1 MKTIKRNML
10 KGAIYSASVAM
21 SLTLSTTIFT
31 ACSDDD
37 TESDGTSV
45 TTENVV
51 ELTPQPVSDQC
62 TVKYDKKAVV
72 LGNGGCEFNTSVL
85 NRMTMQTKEISED
98 AQAFV
103 FTQDYDMNFT
113 TEEMKAM
120 MKAYLNDACFVLVEP
135 NIGDIEQMET
145 KAAAAIKSLMA
156 DGEDVRQA
164 YSFFDKLK
172 SLKQLNIQDVYD
184 GTEVL
189 AFRKH
194 DMYVVRDLDEMI
206 EASDK
211 STLATAT
218 VDGQDVKTECTTT
231 DYEATDYDRGE
242 ATDMLVTWMNEEG
255 EADMQPM
262 SRFTRAS
269 NDAQATIDK
278 YMQGNRVVI
287 QEQVGPSRALGKI
300 LRYELVYTVYS
311 AYDFDKDE
319 DYYFIRLRPNFHCSA
334 LDCPTDRKKW
344 IAANKV
350 VKFDDWRESGNWY
363 SSMEDRWY
371 GTYMSA
377 FKFTGEIVDKTKEP
391 NVSNAELVEATP
403 KTDVSGTSGYTT
415 GFSCS
420 LSGNIGFNMA
430 GPTGGIGVGASFSE
444 STSHTH
450 PSMMIAHKEEGATTE
465 WKVTGVV
472 PTVDTE
478 YDPFWPF
485 TVTVHGLVATFQH
498 TDWQTE
504 FTWIVKVKNPKS
516 QGLPFFLKATDF
528 TEITDLNNSSYN
540 FELRVH
546 PTQVHYIELPQPNR
560 AYEKYIITCSD
571 NNLQNVLK
579 EQYSKTWNNEFVYY
593 AHDKDEVKTGA
604 LMMFDG
610 MKKIVAGYGTE
621 IVEKGFTGK
630 YTFRLKKTEDGEEMA
645 TFTLDNGKIVEE

>member
-1 MKTIKRNML
+1 MKMKKMNML
-10 KGAIYSASVAM
+10 KEVVYFASVVVCIM
-21 SLTLSTTIFT
+21 LSSTTLT
-31 ACSDDD
+31 SCSDK
-37 TESDGTSV
+37 E
-45 TTENVV
+45 TTQEPTISEDNVIT
-51 ELTPQPVSDQC
+51 LTGAP
-62 TVKYDKKAVV
+62 TVDECSTKFNEKAVV
-72 LGNGGCEFNTSVL
+72 LGNGTSEFNTTVL
-85 NRMTMQTKEISED
+85 NRLTTSSNTISSD
-98 AQAFV
+98 AKAFV
-103 FTQDYDMNFT
+103 FTNGYNMDFT
-113 TEEMKAM
+113 ADEMKTM
-120 MKAYLNDACFVLVEP
+120 MKAYLDDACFVLVEP
-135 NIGDIEQMET
+135 ELGNIEQMET
-145 KAAAAIKSLMA
+145 KAKTAIKSLIE
-156 DGEDVRQA
+156 DGEDVSQA
-164 YSFFDKLK
+164 YSFIDKLE
-172 SLKQLNIQDVYD
+172 SLKQINIQEVYD

-206 EASDK
+206 ELSDK
-211 STLATAT
+211 SAQATAN
-218 VDGQDVKTECTTT
+218 VDGKDVEENWTVV
-231 DYEATDYDRGE
+231 DYEPTDYDRGE
-242 ATDMLVTWMNEEG
+242 STDMLVTWMNEEG
-255 EADMQPM
+255 EADVEPV

-377 FKFTGEIVDKTKEP
+377 FKFTGEIVDKTKE
-391 NVSNAELVEATP
+391 VCASNAELVEATP

-420 LSGNIGFNMA
+420 LSGNIGFNMS
-430 GPTGGIGVGASFSE
+430 GPTGGVGVGASFSE

-450 PSMMIAHKEEGATTE
+450 PSMMIAHKEEGSTTE
-465 WKVTGVV
+465 WKVTGIV
-472 PTVDTE
+472 PKVDTE

-485 TVTVHGLVATFQH
+485 TVTVHDVVATFQH

-516 QGLPFFLKATDF
+516 QSLPFYLKATDF

-560 AYEKYIITCSD
+560 AYENYVITCSD

-579 EQYSKTWNNEFVYY
+579 EQYSKTWNNEFAYY
-593 AHDKDEVKTGA
+593 GLNKDEVKNGS
-604 LMMFDG
+604 LMLFDG
-610 MKKIVAGYGTE
+610 MKKIIAGYGTE
-621 IVEKGFTGK
+621 IVEKGFSGK
-630 YTFRLKKTEDGEEMA
+630 YTFRLKTLQGEELAHFVME
-645 TFTLDNGKIVEE
+645 NGKIVEE

>member
-10 KGAIYSASVAM
+10 KGAICSASVAM
-21 SLTLSTTIFT
+21 GLTLSTTIFT

-37 TESDGTSV
+37 TENDGTSV

-113 TEEMKAM
+113 TDEMKAM

-145 KAAAAIKSLMA
+145 KAKAAIKSLMA
-156 DGEDVRQA
+156 DGENVSQA

-194 DMYVVRDLDEMI
+194 DLYVVRDLDEMI
-206 EASDK
+206 ENSDK
-211 STLATAT
+211 STTVKAS
-218 VDGQDVKTECTTT
+218 VDGQDVEKECATA

-242 ATDMLVTWMNEEG
+242 ATDMLVTWMNDEG
-255 EADMQPM
+255 KADIEPI
-262 SRFTRAS
+262 SRVTRAT
-269 NDAQATIDK
+269 DAQATIEK
-278 YMQGNRVVI
+278 YMQGDRVVI
-287 QEQVGPSRALGKI
+287 QEQVGPSRALGKT
-300 LRYELVYTVYS
+300 LRYELVYTIYS
-311 AYDFDKDE
+311 AYDFDKDA

-334 LDCPTDRKKW
+334 LGCPTGESDW

-350 VKFDDWRESGNWY
+350 VRFDNGDESGHSW
-363 SSMEDRWY
+363 STKEDKWY

-377 FKFTGEIVDKTKEP
+377 FNFTGEILDNSKNVS
-391 NVSNAELVEATP
+391 VSNAELIDASP

-420 LSGNIGFNMA
+420 LSGNIGFNMS
-430 GPTGGIGVGASFSE
+430 GPTGGIGGGASFSE
-444 STSHTH
+444 SNSHTH
-450 PSMMIAHKEEGATTE
+450 PSMMIAHKEEGTTTE
-465 WKVTGVV
+465 WKVTGISPKAYNKCYVIFYIQKH
-472 PTVDTE
+472 D
-478 YDPFWPF
+478 
-485 TVTVHGLVATFQH
+485 LVATFQH

-504 FTWIVKVKNPKS
+504 FTWVVKVSNPKS
-516 QGLPFFLKATDF
+516 QSLPFFLKATDI
-528 TEITDLNNSSYN
+528 TEITDLNSSTDDL
-540 FELRVH
+540 ELKVH
-546 PTQVHYIELPQPNR
+546 PTQVHYIELTQPNR
-560 AYEKYIITCSD
+560 AYENFIITCSD
-571 NNLQNVLK
+571 DNLQNMLK
-579 EQYSKTWNNEFVYY
+579 EQFSNSWKNEFAFY
-593 AHDKDEVKTGA
+593 AHSLDEVETGA
-604 LMMFDG
+604 KIMFDG
-610 MKKIVAGYGTE
+610 IKKNIASYGTE
-621 IVEKGFTGK
+621 IIEKGFTGK
-630 YTFRLKKTEDGEEMA
+630 YTFRLRTTGVDSKEMA
-645 TFTLDNGKIVEE
+645 TFTLENGKIVEE